1 MEIPDKVEKAKLT
14 FDGAVINVTINGAW
28 QYLRAE
34 RQMAL
39 ATCGL
44 GAPRTRE
51 IAPLKRNVKETATAP
66 GSTVRRDG
74 FWRAAPG

>member
-1 MEIPDKVEKAKLT
+1 MEIPNKVEKAKLT

-51 IAPLKRNVKETATAP
+51 IAGRQRLHRAQRCGETAFGGLRP
-66 GSTVRRDG
+66 VELQYCM
-74 FWRAAPG
+74 